1 MSRIL
6 RLQTLIDKGACA
18 EQVELFRKL
27 YGDKVRVTQKLCV
40 AVADKFS
47 FDWAATKLLSASA
60 GAEYERDMAQVWAE
74 YQRVMASAGAE
85 YERVMASAWAEYQRV
100 KARAFAKCYNED
112 KP

>member
-47 FDWAATKLLSASA
+47 FDWAATKLLSASVW
-60 GAEYERDMAQVWAE
+60 AEYERDMAPAEAE
-74 YQRVMASAGAE
+74 YQRVK
-85 YERVMASAWAEYQRV
+85 ASAWAEYGRV
-100 KARAFAKCYNED
+100 RARAFAKCYNED
-112 KP
+112 KL